1 MLRPAC
7 WLYVVLV
14 LLALSCQGSQARVPD
29 SPLRLGPDQGIVRL
43 EPHTLWLHDPDGTLS
58 LEDVRARAESGDF
71 QRLPKDRSTF
81 GYRDGA
87 LWFHFSAT
95 NLGPGRER
103 WIFAI
108 EYALLDH
115 VALYRIDPD
124 GRLTE
129 RLSGDR
135 TPFASRDLAL
145 RNLNFEL
152 MLPPGQATDFYLRV
166 VSESSIQV
174 PMVLARP
181 DAYMQSLLPGHI
193 GLGLYYG
200 IQIALLMYNLILWIS
215 VRDRNFLWYVLYA
228 GTLGMLLLA
237 LNGLAFQYL
246 WPQFPDWANLAIPIG
261 IALSNLCMLQFSR
274 SFLELARHAPR
285 ADRLLRASM
294 LAAGA
299 PLVAAWLLPY
309 RVVIQY
315 QTVLAL
321 LLAPIILAAAVSC
334 LRRYAPARYFTVAWS
349 ALLLGVMVYAAVSL
363 GLLPKTPLTEYSM
376 QIGSATEMI
385 LLSFA
390 LAYRINLLKAENER
404 IQGEAREQL
413 EARVRARTAELNA
426 TLGRL
431 EDANRRL
438 QDFSRRDG
446 LTGLFNRRH
455 LDDLL
460 VQHCQQA
467 REKVQPLS
475 LLMLDMDHFK
485 RINDLSGHLTG
496 DDCLRAMAQLIERKA
511 SAVGGIAARYGGEE
525 FAIVLPNTGLD
536 ATRAF
541 AEELR
546 AETRRLRIDGLAT
559 GLESLSVSIGLH
571 ASPPGYPCNA
581 ANMLRLADSALYA
594 AKRGGRDRV
603 EVASLV

>member
-1 MLRPAC
+1 
-7 WLYVVLV
+7 
-14 LLALSCQGSQARVPD
+14 
-29 SPLRLGPDQGIVRL
+29 
-43 EPHTLWLHDPDGTLS
+43 
-58 LEDVRARAESGDF
+58 
-71 QRLPKDRSTF
+71 
-81 GYRDGA
+81 
-87 LWFHFSAT
+87 
-95 NLGPGRER
+95 
-103 WIFAI
+103 
-108 EYALLDH
+108 
-115 VALYRIDPD
+115 
-124 GRLTE
+124 
-129 RLSGDR
+129 
-135 TPFASRDLAL
+135 
-145 RNLNFEL
+145 
-152 MLPPGQATDFYLRV
+152 
-166 VSESSIQV
+166 
-174 PMVLARP
+174 
-181 DAYMQSLLPGHI
+181 
-193 GLGLYYG
+193 
-200 IQIALLMYNLILWIS
+200 
-215 VRDRNFLWYVLYA
+215 
-228 GTLGMLLLA
+228 
-237 LNGLAFQYL
+237 
-246 WPQFPDWANLAIPIG
+246 
-261 IALSNLCMLQFSR
+261 
-274 SFLELARHAPR
+274 
-285 ADRLLRASM
+285 M

-546 AETRRLRIDGLAT
+546 ADTRRLRIEGLAT